1 MFPQRENKRMVWL
14 HWFLLYF
21 MCTILHI
28 WLIAFSF
35 VVYLVLKEKR
45 SRLICNISAYLVVE
59 NFTSKCVCCNLSY
72 LCWCDLLYVQ
82 DCQAKLTIGSIAMCC
97 LLTHLN
103 SANTLIKIVKDLL
116 PSLAGTFGTTN
127 SPFACVSNSLNKPTP
142 LQLDVSLPSFQDIKW
157 SLSRLLY
164 LFNMQLERNV
174 AT

>member
-1 MFPQRENKRMVWL
+1 
-14 HWFLLYF
+14 
-21 MCTILHI
+21 
-28 WLIAFSF
+28 
-35 VVYLVLKEKR
+35 
-45 SRLICNISAYLVVE
+45 
-59 NFTSKCVCCNLSY
+59 
-72 LCWCDLLYVQ
+72 
-82 DCQAKLTIGSIAMCC
+82 
-97 LLTHLN
+97 
-103 SANTLIKIVKDLL
+103 LL